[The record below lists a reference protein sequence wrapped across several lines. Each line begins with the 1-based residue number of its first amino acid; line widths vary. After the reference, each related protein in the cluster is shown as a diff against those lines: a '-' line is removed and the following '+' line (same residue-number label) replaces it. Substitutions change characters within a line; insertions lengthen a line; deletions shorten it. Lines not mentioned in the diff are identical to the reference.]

1 MNNTIAKSFILLSWA
16 GAIFILIA
24 TPMREYY
31 GTVVTYYDKAVHI
44 FLFGIFSA
52 LVIYTLSDIRRLS
65 LPVILAISFS
75 VGIFYSAACEYIQAF
90 VPGRDVSELD
100 FAAGAFGCTLA
111 QIYGFIRYRKR

>member
-1 MNNTIAKSFILLSWA
+1 MNTIAKSFILLSWA

-24 TPMREYY
+24 TPMREYH
-31 GTVVTYYDKAVHI
+31 GTVTTYYDKVAHI

-52 LVIYTLSDIRRLS
+52 LIIYVLADIRRLS

-75 VGIFYSAACEYIQAF
+75 VGILYSATCEYIQAF
-90 VPGRDVSELD
+90 VPGRDVSDLD
-100 FAAGAFGCTLA
+100 FAAGVIGCFLA